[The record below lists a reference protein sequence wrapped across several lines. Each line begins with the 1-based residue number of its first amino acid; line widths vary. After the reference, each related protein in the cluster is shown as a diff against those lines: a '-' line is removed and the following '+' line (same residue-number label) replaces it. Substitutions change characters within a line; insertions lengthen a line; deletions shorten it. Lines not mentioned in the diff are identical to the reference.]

1 LFCQQHQDQAS
12 QPESHKQTTRSIN
25 QYSKFQ
31 DNEEE
36 DEEVTHP
43 HLRVAKEGIKEL
55 PKNLT
60 HSCFFCIFNNLEAL
74 SERIRERERE
84 RERERDSSLGV

>member
-60 HSCFFCIFNNLEAL
+60 HSCFFCIFNKLETFQF
-74 SERIRERERE
+74 ERERE
-84 RERERDSSLGV
+84 RERFKFGGLNFKKQ